1 MIFLRIKKLD
11 LRVIKYYVLNEKTTK
26 YKPKENTMQQTTQTE
41 ELEIDISQILQLFFK
56 KLWLIIIGFLIGA
69 TIAYSYTNAF
79 VEPTYSSDVKLY
91 VNSGGVSVG
100 NVTISVS
107 DLSLSSSLIDTYI
120 TILNTRTTLNRIID
134 EGELPYSTSQLS
146 SMISATALN
155 GTAIFQISVVSTDP
169 YEAEHIANVIA
180 VVLPEQIGE
189 TIADTS
195 TIVLDY
201 AITPAGA
208 NNNDLTSNTVLGALG
223 GSMVAVC
230 LLLLMYLT
238 RQQIAS
244 VDELAS
250 LSDAPLLSVVPSFDN
265 EKTKK
270 KKKSKEKKSKEKK
283 SSKKKRGSK

>member
-1 MIFLRIKKLD
+1 MHDNNQNEEIELD
-11 LRVIKYYVLNEKTTK
+11 L
-26 YKPKENTMQQTTQTE
+26 TQ
-41 ELEIDISQILQLFFK
+41 IIQFIFK
-56 KLWLIIIGFLIGA
+56 KLWLIIIGLLVGSI
-69 TIAYSYTNAF
+69 IAYSYTNAF
-79 VEPTYSSDVKLY
+79 VEPKYSSDVKLY

-120 TILNTRTTLNRIID
+120 TILNTRTTLNRIIE
-134 EGELPYSTSQLS
+134 EGELSYSTSQLS

-201 AITPAGA
+201 AITPAAA

-223 GSMVAVC
+223 GSMAVVC

-244 VDELAS
+244 VDELAA
-250 LSDAPLLSVVPSFDN
+250 LSDAPLLSVVPNFDN
-265 EKTKK
+265 EKSRKKKTSKK
-270 KKKSKEKKSKEKK
+270 KKGAK
-283 SSKKKRGSK
+283 